1 MKTWLKP
8 AGLIYDLYADALKQP
23 HLLIAGTTGS
33 GKSVLVNALIYTAL
47 YNAPGEA
54 SFILIDPKRV
64 ELSEFRPLPHTLKY
78 ASEPDTM
85 PDALHYAMNLTE
97 YRFTRMQADGVKKY
111 PGGDVYV
118 IIDELADLMTTNRKT
133 CQPLIQR
140 LCQIGRAARVHV
152 IACTQTPIAKVIP
165 TEIKVNF
172 DARFGLR
179 TRSKQDSRN
188 ILDETG
194 LETLPAYGQGVYMRP
209 PALSTLYNIPMIPPE
224 HVMTRV
230 RFWTEQNAPGFH
242 FTP

>member
-1 MKTWLKP
+1 MKYLTP
-8 AGLIYDLYADALKQP
+8 SGSAFDLYLDALKQP

-47 YNAPGEA
+47 YKAPGDV
-54 SFILIDPKRV
+54 SFIFIDPKRV
-64 ELSEFRPLPHTLKY
+64 ELSEFRELPHCLRY
-78 ASEPDTM
+78 SSEPDTM
-85 PDALHYAMNLTE
+85 PEALRYAMRLTE
-97 YRFTRMQADGVKKY
+97 YRYTVMQTERVKKWQ
-111 PGGDVYV
+111 GGDVYV
-118 IIDELADLMTTNRKT
+118 IIDELADLMTTNKKEVL
-133 CQPLIQR
+133 PLVQR
-140 LCQIGRAARVHV
+140 LAQIGRAARVHV

-188 ILDETG
+188 ILDAPG
-194 LETLPAYGQGVYMRP
+194 LELLPAYGQGVYMRP
-209 PALSTLYNIPMIPPE
+209 PALRTLYNIPMIPPD
-224 HVMTRV
+224 HVTARV